1 MQIGMIEKAY
11 EGFQNLLIFLNM
23 LPLRAIERPPKPTW
37 VLCSH
42 SRWFYTDVGGIL
54 VVHCEIGTWVRKDE
68 CLATIYD
75 CFGDH
80 VKHFVCREDCIVVGK
95 SVLPTA
101 SAGDRIVHLGFV
113 TGNLEKTSLDG
124 HE

>member
-54 VVHCEIGTWVRKDE
+54 VVHCEIGTWVNPRRFKFLVITE
-68 CLATIYD
+68 EIGY
-75 CFGDH
+75 
-80 VKHFVCREDCIVVGK
+80 VYY
-95 SVLPTA
+95 
-101 SAGDRIVHLGFV
+101 
-113 TGNLEKTSLDG
+113 
-124 HE
+124 